1 MTEQRE
7 CLSTQDIGQP
17 VYASN
22 VLQPVFALDVSQPVY
37 ASEVLQFI
45 TSTDVAQPIFYTED
59 CAPTVVGTSVPS
71 NAVTWRGDPLTWRG
85 IYITWR

>member
-7 CLSTQDIGQP
+7 CLSAQDIGQP
-17 VYASN
+17 VYTSDVA
-22 VLQPVFALDVSQPVY
+22 QTVFASDVSQPVY

-59 CAPTVVGTSVPS
+59 CEPTVSGVPS
-71 NAVTWRGDPLTWRG
+71 NAVTWRGDPLT
-85 IYITWR
+85 